1 MFKCTCNQWRHKWGR
16 LDKKKSEFISKPW
29 LLSIVCI
36 DGYGK
41 KIEREMSSQ
50 GKERKEW
57 NLKTDGR

>member
-1 MFKCTCNQWRHKWGR
+1 MGM
-16 LDKKKSEFISKPW
+16 KKKK
-29 LLSIVCI
+29 
-36 DGYGK
+36 K

>member
-1 MFKCTCNQWRHKWGR
+1 LAIKY
-16 LDKKKSEFISKPW
+16 
-29 LLSIVCI
+29 CI

-41 KIEREMSSQ
+41 QNKKKKKIEREMCSQ